1 MTASQ
6 NPIVLPN
13 SGTLAGLDLVNKTNS
28 ACDSLARLF
37 QGPTAPTAAG
47 LGTTGLPGICWHDT
61 NYNLLKIRNQA
72 DTAWITVGA
81 FDEVNGL
88 YSAALKTDIS
98 LRSNAATGLWQA
110 NEPVGFISSNLTIN
124 NTTHFANFVATAA
137 LTFTLVQSSTLWNG
151 CCFSAMAQGGAITLT
166 PAAGTDVIVNG
177 ATVLT
182 AGASLTIAQGSSAF
196 VVTDGAGHWYVLF
209 MPASGAVVV
218 PVRQSVLSA
227 SGDNNVGTPWLTAGT
242 GLAVNLA
249 ATAVNVRLAFA
260 AGFGAAGAVDY
271 IGSVTADLASAWSGL
286 TASTTVFLYVT
297 RNASTGAL
305 TYGATTLQP
314 ITQQGG
320 TTSVVNG
327 QYTFRT
333 DQMVM
338 YLGNGTTASPVQ
350 ALFVG
355 EAVTGASSVTS
366 VVNYAL
372 LGAYDSG
379 WITGLPGAGV
389 YTSKSAN
396 LGTDSAIAS
405 MLAKCL
411 SVDGMAYPVGTVI
424 VPAVT
429 TNIANNPVAPVQPS
443 VTRTTVGVQAGATA
457 TGWAGGYCGNG
468 NNNASMTAAS
478 WSYRLIAK
486 RSF

>member
-1 MTASQ
+1 MTQGVIIA
-6 NPIVLPN
+6 PTT
-13 SGTLAGLDLVNKTNS
+13 GTLSGAALVADENVAAQVEMTDNAG
-28 ACDSLARLF
+28 A
-37 QGPTAPTAAG
+37 GWPTAASLG
-47 LGTTGLPGICWHDT
+47 LTSLSCVLAHNTA
-61 NYNLLKIRNQA
+61 NNQIAVRDIA
-72 DTAWITVGA
+72 DTAWIVLGTV
-81 FDEVNGL
+81 DEVNKA
-88 YSAALKTDIS
+88 YSAALKTDTS
-98 LRSNAATGLWQA
+98 LRTSAAGLWQA
-110 NEPVGFISSNLTIN
+110 NEPITSVAA
-124 NTTHFANFVATAA
+124 NTTVNTATHFANFVATAA
-137 LTFTLVQSSTLWNG
+137 VTFTLAQSTTLWNG
-151 CCFSAMAQGGAITLT
+151 CCCSAMAQGGAITLT
-166 PAAGTDVIVNG
+166 
-177 ATVLT
+177 
-182 AGASLTIAQGSSAF
+182 
-196 VVTDGAGHWYVLF
+196 
-209 MPASGAVVV
+209 
-218 PVRQSVLSA
+218 
-227 SGDNNVGTPWLTAGT
+227 
-242 GLAVNLA
+242 
-249 ATAVNVRLAFA
+249 
-260 AGFGAAGAVDY
+260 
-271 IGSVTADLASAWSGL
+271 ASA
-286 TASTTVFLYVT
+286 TVFLFVN
-297 RNASTGAL
+297 RNTSTGAL

-457 TGWAGGYCGNG
+457 TGWAGGGGNG

-478 WSYRLIAK
+478 WSHRLIAK